1 MPLRAKRPGSD
12 ASLVLRATVAN
23 LGLTGLVLALCLIGV
38 VRPTAAQT
46 DPWPTDPGQS
56 AAGPGAP
63 PPGAMPPDAPS
74 PGAMPPDASPQSAMP
89 PEAPQVDLPT
99 QTEQS
104 IAVLVNDDPISAYDI
119 EQRERFLVITAHEKP
134 GPDLKKKAT
143 DQLIDERLQM
153 QQGKKLDVVADE
165 ADVTTILTEMA
176 KSNNLTPEGL
186 TNALAQM
193 GINIKTLKDRLRAQ
207 LMWRDVVRRKFRHD
221 VQIGD
226 ADVDKALSGTGA
238 TGEGSAAEGTALQLR
253 QVKFEVPSNA
263 DQKTIAQILSEAE
276 ALRARFDSCAN
287 VADLAK
293 GVKGASV
300 NALADQAPTA
310 ISQPARMLVMNAKV
324 GQMTPPTLSASTVEL
339 YAVCGKHSMKGDSK
353 QREETEQK
361 LVQQEMSIR
370 AERFLRDV
378 RQDAF
383 IEYR

>member
-1 MPLRAKRPGSD
+1 MRPRAKRPSSN
-12 ASLVLRATVAN
+12 ASLVLRPTVAN
-23 LGLTGLVLALCLIGV
+23 LGLTGLVLTLCLIGV
-38 VRPTAAQT
+38 VCPAAAQM

-56 AAGPGAP
+56 AAAPGAP
-63 PPGAMPPDAPS
+63 PPGTMPPDAP
-74 PGAMPPDASPQSAMP
+74 PQSAMP
-89 PEAPQVDLPT
+89 PEPPAVDLPT

-104 IAVLVNDDPISAYDI
+104 IVVLVNDDPISAYDI

-134 GPDLKKKAT
+134 GPDVKKKAT

-153 QQGKKLDVVADE
+153 QQGKKLDVVPDE
-165 ADVTTILTEMA
+165 DDVTKILTEMA
-176 KSNNLTPEGL
+176 KSNNLTVEGL
-186 TNALAQM
+186 TNALGQM

-207 LMWRDVVRRKFRHD
+207 LMWRDAVRRKFRRD

-226 ADVDKALSGTGA
+226 ADIDKALSGTGG
-238 TGEGSAAEGTALQLR
+238 TGEASAAAETALQLR

>member
-1 MPLRAKRPGSD
+1 MCPGAKRPRSN
-12 ASLVLRATVAN
+12 ASLVLRAIVAN
-23 LGLTGLVLALCLIGV
+23 LGLTGLMLALCLIGV
-38 VRPTAAQT
+38 VRPAAAQMDT
-46 DPWPTDPGQS
+46 WPTDPGQS
-56 AAGPGAP
+56 AEPGAP
-63 PPGAMPPDAPS
+63 PPGAMPPDA
-74 PGAMPPDASPQSAMP
+74 SPQSAIP
-89 PEAPQVDLPT
+89 PGPPPVDLPT

-104 IAVLVNDDPISAYDI
+104 IVVLVNDDPISAYDI

-134 GPDLKKKAT
+134 GPELKKKAT

-153 QQGKKLDVVADE
+153 QQGKKLDVVPDE
-165 ADVTTILTEMA
+165 DDVTKILTEMA

-207 LMWRDVVRRKFRHD
+207 LMWRDAVRRKFRHD

-226 ADVDKALSGTGA
+226 ADVDKALSGTAGA
-238 TGEGSAAEGTALQLR
+238 GEGSAAAAGTALQLR
-253 QVKFEVPSNA
+253 QVKFEVPTNA
-263 DQKTIAQILSEAE
+263 DQKTIAQILSAAE
-276 ALRARFDSCAN
+276 ALRARFNSCGN

-300 NALADQAPTA
+300 NALADEVPTA

-324 GQMTPPTLSASTVEL
+324 GQMTPPTLSASAIEL
-339 YAVCGKHSMKGDSK
+339 YAVCGKHSVRGDPK
-353 QREETEQK
+353 QREEVEQK